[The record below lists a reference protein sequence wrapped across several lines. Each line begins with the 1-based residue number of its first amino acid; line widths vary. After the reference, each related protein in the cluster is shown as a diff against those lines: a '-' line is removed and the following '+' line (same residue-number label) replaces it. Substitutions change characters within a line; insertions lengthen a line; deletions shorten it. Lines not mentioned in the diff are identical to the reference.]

1 MAGRLGTM
9 KCRCQSKELY
19 DWGSCKKGYMGNPS
33 SCDCEFNK
41 PWKRDEYLDIKFF
54 LHKYL
59 IGKLEL
65 AFENEILNTT
75 ENSLDDQKVIC
86 KKVIVLFTWFRQ

>member
-1 MAGRLGTM
+1 MTGRIGTM

-19 DWGSCKKGYMGNPS
+19 DRGSCKKEYMGNSS

-41 PWKRDEYLDIKFF
+41 PCKRGEYLDIKFF

-59 IGKLEL
+59 IRKLEL

-75 ENSLDDQKVIC
+75 ENSLDDKKVIC
-86 KKVIVLFTWFRQ
+86 KKVIVLFTWFCQ

>member
-1 MAGRLGTM
+1 MIG
-9 KCRCQSKELY
+9 
-19 DWGSCKKGYMGNPS
+19 GNPS

-41 PWKRDEYLDIKFF
+41 PCKRDEYLDIKFF

-59 IGKLEL
+59 IGKFEL

>member
-1 MAGRLGTM
+1 
-9 KCRCQSKELY
+9 
-19 DWGSCKKGYMGNPS
+19 MGNSS

-41 PWKRDEYLDIKFF
+41 PCKRGEYLDIKFF

-65 AFENEILNTT
+65 VFENEILNTT
-75 ENSLDDQKVIC
+75 ENSLDDKKVIC
-86 KKVIVLFTWFRQ
+86 KKVIVLFTWFCQ

>member
-1 MAGRLGTM
+1 MTGRIGTM

-19 DWGSCKKGYMGNPS
+19 DWGSCKKGYMGNSS

-41 PWKRDEYLDIKFF
+41 PFKRGEYLDIKFF

-75 ENSLDDQKVIC
+75 ENSLDDKKVIC
-86 KKVIVLFTWFRQ
+86 KKVIVLFTWFCQ

>member
-1 MAGRLGTM
+1 MIG
-9 KCRCQSKELY
+9 
-19 DWGSCKKGYMGNPS
+19 GNPS

-41 PWKRDEYLDIKFF
+41 PCKRDEYLDIKFF

-59 IGKLEL
+59 IGKFEL

-86 KKVIVLFTWFRQ
+86 KKVIVLFT